1 VSVHPDIDSNSDSDE
16 SFVSRWSRRK
26 QEAQPDTDPAAE
38 ASEPLEQ
45 DSATAARPVL
55 TDADMP
61 DPDSLQAESDFAAF
75 MSPGVSEQL
84 RAQALR
90 RLFRLPGLHI
100 PDGLDDYD
108 DDFTGLPGLGN
119 TLTHDMRRM
128 LAREAK
134 TQDET
139 PSTATG
145 QADPASMQADAEPAD
160 EPGEDAADHA
170 PEPSTEPQRPV

>member
-1 VSVHPDIDSNSDSDE
+1 MSVHTDIDSDSDTDE

-26 QEAQPDTDPAAE
+26 QEAQPDSDPAAE

-45 DSATAARPVL
+45 DSATAAHPVL

-61 DPDSLQAESDFAAF
+61 DPDSLQADSDFVAF

-90 RLFRLPGLHI
+90 RLFRLPGLHT

-134 TQDET
+134 SEDET
-139 PSTATG
+139 SATATG
-145 QADPASMQADAEPAD
+145 QVDPASMQADVELPD
-160 EPGEDAADHA
+160 EPGEDAADQA
-170 PEPSTEPQRPV
+170 PEPSAEPQRPA